1 MCAGPFSIRRVG
13 VVASA
18 SSMASDRAAS
28 SSSSHACWR
37 LRLLSAPLLL
47 LSPLLPLFL
56 LPPFD
61 LLRRRR
67 LRRGLG
73 TVGCTGSCTFALSM
87 SSSSPI
93 SLSLRASKK
102 FALRSGCCCCCCGGG
117 CCDDCGGFG
126 CCGCCGRFGCSGSGF
141 SCCFGCCCW
150 CCRCLSGS
158 DVGVFAGST
167 WTGVVVG
174 TLDGCWGRFEL
185 IFDIDARILVD
196 ATFSF
201 PRSRCSCGIDLVG
214 CLNLVAAMS
223 VGVLPVCARTCTS
236 WSAM

>member
-1 MCAGPFSIRRVG
+1 
-13 VVASA
+13 
-18 SSMASDRAAS
+18 MASNRAAS
-28 SSSSHACWR
+28 SSSSRACWR

-61 LLRRRR
+61 LLRFRRF
-67 LRRGLG
+67 RRDFLG
-73 TVGCTGSCTFALSM
+73 TVGCTCSCTLFALSM

-93 SLSLRASKK
+93 SSSLRASKK
-102 FALRSGCCCCCCGGG
+102 FALRSGGCCCCCC
-117 CCDDCGGFG
+117 CCSDCDLG
-126 CCGCCGRFGCSGSGF
+126 CCGCCGCSGSGL
-141 SCCFGCCCW
+141 SCCFGCCCC
-150 CCRCLSGS
+150 CCRCLWGS

-174 TLDGCWGRFEL
+174 TLDGCCDRLEL
-185 IFDIDARILVD
+185 ILDIDAVD